1 MREKNELFE
10 MHEAMTDAIF
20 LVILRFLFREA
31 ERQEYPMLL
40 LQYPMLL
47 LQYPML
53 LLQRGAPT
61 LLVRED
67 EHAQAISRCV
77 LD

>member
-40 LQYPMLL
+40 LQ
-47 LQYPML
+47 
-53 LLQRGAPT
+53 RGAPT

-67 EHAQAISRCV
+67 EHAQAIAKCV